1 MSERIDP
8 DYDPEEAEV
17 ERVSRLFALM
27 ARRVG
32 SLHVVEESDNGNGF
46 HKWILGVTLMLFV
59 AGVSALAAVE
69 YSVVQRLSI
78 LETKVDILL
87 VRK

>member
-8 DYDPEEAEV
+8 DYDSEEAEV

-32 SLHVVEESDNGNGF
+32 SLHVVEESNGSGF